1 MLIYNQKETKGT
13 KQRTD
18 KEIRIML
25 VNGVE
30 YKEHHTA
37 LCKGYV
43 SVKKNSEEPKPYV
56 GRFGKG
62 YTVKSHNS
70 ESTRFCF
77 ITYYVA

>member
-1 MLIYNQKETKGT
+1 
-13 KQRTD
+13 
-18 KEIRIML
+18 ML
-25 VNGVE
+25 VNGVQ

-62 YTVKSHNS
+62 YTVKSYNP

>member
-1 MLIYNQKETKGT
+1 MKKTLKVGYGEKAEKVTIESTGKKLYGT
-13 KQRTD
+13 A
-18 KEIRIML
+18 
-25 VNGVE
+25 VW
-30 YKEHHTA
+30 
-37 LCKGYV
+37 KGYV
-43 SVKKNSEEPKPYV
+43 SVKNNEEPKPYE